1 MQRTIIVLSL
11 LLSVLQAPAGLAS
24 TYDPAEAKA
33 AMDAMLQMNKIS
45 IAELDAAVG
54 E

>member
-1 MQRTIIVLSL
+1 MTTETQNELFFITPEHIRE
-11 LLSVLQAPAGLAS
+11 A
-24 TYDPAEAKA
+24 AKA

>member
-1 MQRTIIVLSL
+1 VK
-11 LLSVLQAPAGLAS
+11 
-24 TYDPAEAKA
+24 AKA
-33 AMDAMLQMNKIS
+33 AMEAMLQMNKIS